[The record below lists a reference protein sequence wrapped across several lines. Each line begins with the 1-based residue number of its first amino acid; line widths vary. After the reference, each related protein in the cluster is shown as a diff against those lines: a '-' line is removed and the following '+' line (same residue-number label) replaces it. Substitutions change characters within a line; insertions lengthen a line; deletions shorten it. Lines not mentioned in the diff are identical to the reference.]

1 MLSTKE
7 FVGRLF
13 MNTNTCLRF
22 CFLLGALIVVSQLF
36 SGLSP
41 AGSTTSKENSQETL
55 KERDAKQIVELF
67 IFARFHAR
75 PGQGRGVESAL
86 RKLIPHTR
94 QEPGCLSIH
103 VFRSIRDARL
113 FYIHSRWVNEAA
125 FDNHVSQPYTK
136 QFVEEVQP
144 LVDHELDT
152 TRANLID

>member
-1 MLSTKE
+1 
-7 FVGRLF
+7 
-13 MNTNTCLRF
+13 MNTNKCSRF
-22 CFLLGALIVVSQLF
+22 CFLLSAVIVVLQLF
-36 SGLSP
+36 PGLS
-41 AGSTTSKENSQETL
+41 AASSTTSKENSKETL
-55 KERDAKQIVELF
+55 KERDGKQINELF

-75 PGQGRGVESAL
+75 PGDEKGVETAL
-86 RKLIPHTR
+86 RKVIEPTR
-94 QEPGCLSIH
+94 REPGCLSIH

-152 TRANLID
+152 TRAKLIN